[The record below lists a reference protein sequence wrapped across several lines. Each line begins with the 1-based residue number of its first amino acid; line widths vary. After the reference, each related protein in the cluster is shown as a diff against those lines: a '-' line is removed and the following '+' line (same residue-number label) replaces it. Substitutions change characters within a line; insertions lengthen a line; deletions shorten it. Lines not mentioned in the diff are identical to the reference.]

1 MTEASILATPG
12 FMIPFTV
19 LSKKKKMIPF
29 TVETD
34 ASGTTMG
41 AVLIQQS
48 HHLAYYS
55 KVFCPRLQRASTYV
69 WELHAITSVVWKWR

>member
-1 MTEASILATPG
+1 MTKASILATPD

-19 LSKKKKMIPF
+19 
-29 TVETD
+29 EAD
-34 ASGTTMG
+34 ASGTAMG

-69 WELHAITSVVWKWR
+69 WELHAITSAVWKWR